1 MAGPVASLGEAGRR
15 AIPRLTTQGQARL
28 SPAACMLA
36 VCLLPPSGRSVHW
49 ALRPEGRQPLR
60 QTWCLPSP
68 LAGMSVP
75 MATAQVEASIAQ
87 SWGGAD
93 KTGVGGTFGPLD
105 LILCPLQIAGVHS
118 HPLPDLPHGTLD
130 LAELERLV
138 TRGLGSPYH
147 PVCELICLENTHSSS
162 GGRVLPMEYLRQ
174 VGPAPLLCPQH

>member
-1 MAGPVASLGEAGRR
+1 
-15 AIPRLTTQGQARL
+15 
-28 SPAACMLA
+28 
-36 VCLLPPSGRSVHW
+36 
-49 ALRPEGRQPLR
+49 
-60 QTWCLPSP
+60 
-68 LAGMSVP
+68 MSVP

-174 VGPAPLLCPQH
+174 VGPAPPLCPQH